1 MTTEPKS
8 KLNNTRYLIL
18 LIQFFKIITSHAKVQ
33 IWPRCYTNWNKKKK
47 TTTTTVASTI
57 LEQYFA
63 QISSSQ
69 EIWFCLA
76 RKRLQIH
83 QKTSDYLTESYL
95 IFTDGLLDLQLLEKI
110 EFYVV
115 QVVVLILTGTYQ

>member
-1 MTTEPKS
+1 MTAEPKF

-18 LIQFFKIITSHAKVQ
+18 LLLIYFQHYYIARKGADLAPLLYKLEQ
-33 IWPRCYTNWNKKKK
+33 KKT

-57 LEQYFA
+57 VEQYFA
-63 QISSSQ
+63 QISSPQ

-95 IFTDGLLDLQLLEKI
+95 IFTDGLLDLQLLEKVK
-110 EFYVV
+110 F
-115 QVVVLILTGTYQ
+115 

>member
-47 TTTTTVASTI
+47 QQQQQLRQPSWSNI
-57 LEQYFA
+57 LPRF
-63 QISSSQ
+63 
-69 EIWFCLA
+69 LH
-76 RKRLQIH
+76 RK
-83 QKTSDYLTESYL
+83 KFD
-95 IFTDGLLDLQLLEKI
+95 F
-110 EFYVV
+110 V
-115 QVVVLILTGTYQ
+115 

>member
-1 MTTEPKS
+1 MTAEPKF

-18 LIQFFKIITSHAKVQ
+18 LLLIYFQHYYIARKGADLAPLLYKLEQ
-33 IWPRCYTNWNKKKK
+33 KKKT

-57 LEQYFA
+57 VEQYFA
-63 QISSSQ
+63 QISSPQ

-95 IFTDGLLDLQLLEKI
+95 IFTDGLLDLQLLEKVK
-110 EFYVV
+110 F
-115 QVVVLILTGTYQ
+115 